1 MVDGQRFTPT
11 RAEPGLRHPSLCL
24 ARRSR
29 ACAALFASIAALS
42 ACGDAD
48 EDGRSAGG
56 AATPSATSGSAEMES
71 VSLGAE
77 AYSVAYGFGAAWV
90 QVDPPVDGLVKVGEE
105 SGKVAPG
112 VPGGR
117 GVAIAD
123 DAIWVAVAGET
134 LEKIDPHSG
143 IVLLT
148 AKAPGANYV
157 GEGAGAV
164 WIPTEGGLARM
175 DPRTGA
181 MKKISTE
188 SEITDLLATDDAVW
202 ATSKSAGLVLR
213 IDPRQNA
220 VVATIPTGAG
230 AHGIAVDDSGVW
242 VTNYTANTVS
252 RIDPKT
258 NKVAA
263 TIEGVGSGV
272 GIRACDGAIFVSTRY
287 EGISRIDPETNQV
300 TPLIPLNE
308 WNYGIAC
315 GDGELWISSTNG
327 HVYRLPLG

>member
-1 MVDGQRFTPT
+1 
-11 RAEPGLRHPSLCL
+11 LCL

-29 ACAALFASIAALS
+29 AWAALFASIAALS

-48 EDGRSAGG
+48 GDGRSASV
-56 AATPSATSGSAEMES
+56 ATPSATRASAAMQS
-71 VSLGAE
+71 VSLGGG

-112 VPGGR
+112 VPRGR
-117 GVAIAD
+117 GVAITD
-123 DAIWVAVAGET
+123 DAIWVTVAGET

-143 IVLLT
+143 TVLLT

-157 GEGAGAV
+157 SEGAGAV
-164 WIPTEGGLARM
+164 WIPTEGGVARV

-188 SEITDLLATDDAVW
+188 SDITDLFATDDDVW
-202 ATSKSAGLVLR
+202 ATVKSDGLVFR
-213 IDPRQNA
+213 IDPRKNT
-220 VVATIPTGAG
+220 VVAVIPTGPG
-230 AHGIAVDDSGVW
+230 AHGIAVDDNGVW

-272 GIRACDGAIFVSTRY
+272 GIRACDGAIIVSTRY

-300 TPLIPLNE
+300 TPLVPLNE